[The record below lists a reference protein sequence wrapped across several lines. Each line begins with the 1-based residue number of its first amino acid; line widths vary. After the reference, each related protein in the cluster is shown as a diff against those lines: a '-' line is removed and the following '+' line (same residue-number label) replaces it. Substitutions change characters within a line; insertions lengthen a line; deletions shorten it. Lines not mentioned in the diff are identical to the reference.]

1 LAARKPADYIAGA
14 GEAGFTA
21 ATRTP
26 LSPREAAEER
36 LLTGLRITEGVP
48 LAEVAALA
56 IAPATVANLVE
67 VGLLADDPERLRAT
81 PSGRLVLD
89 RLTAELAA

>member
-1 LAARKPADYIAGA
+1 
-14 GEAGFTA
+14 
-21 ATRTP
+21 
-26 LSPREAAEER
+26 
-36 LLTGLRITEGVP
+36 
-48 LAEVAALA
+48 
-56 IAPATVANLVE
+56 VANLVE